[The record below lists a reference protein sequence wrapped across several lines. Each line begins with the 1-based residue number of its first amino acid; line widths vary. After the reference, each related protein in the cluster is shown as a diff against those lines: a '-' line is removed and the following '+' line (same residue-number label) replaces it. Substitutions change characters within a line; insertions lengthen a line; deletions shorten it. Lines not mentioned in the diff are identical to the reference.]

1 MENPDHPLPLNLIS
15 TKNLVEELQGH
26 FDVFVAAGIK
36 VRQIDNLSFQ
46 FGTRGSTFDV
56 ISMMEFLKV
65 ELVVKQ
71 IEEHNGNGH
80 GTSDFD

>member
-15 TKNLVEELQGH
+15 TKNLVEELQGR

>member
-1 MENPDHPLPLNLIS
+1 LENLDHPLPLNLIS
-15 TKNLVEELQGH
+15 TKNLVEELQGR
-26 FDVFVAAGIK
+26 FDVFVGAGIK

-71 IEEHNGNGH
+71 IEEHNGNGN